1 MRQLI
6 KLISDYTA
14 SNYTILFE
22 AIESNMDYKTLRKKP
37 FNCRFGTSLF
47 SIQHLSL
54 FIKHLPNE
62 NNTRY
67 KVYING

>member
-54 FIKHLPNE
+54 FIKH
-62 NNTRY
+62 
-67 KVYING
+67 